1 MEVVVLGRRRF
12 GGLVVVGLR
21 FVIVVVWVCVL
32 GGCHGI
38 RWRGFGFAG
47 VGCGG
52 FGFAGVGMPWVWVVA
67 VGFGGVGW
75 WLPWVWVGRRG
86 YRGSGVLP
94 VWGRVSEKKN
104 VI

>member
-1 MEVVVLGRRRF
+1 M
-12 GGLVVVGLR
+12 
-21 FVIVVVWVCVL
+21 VVWVCVL

-52 FGFAGVGMPWVWVVA
+52 FGFAGVG
-67 VGFGGVGW
+67 
-75 WLPWVWVGRRG
+75 VWVGQRG
-86 YRGSGVLP
+86 YGFEIGMREGDSER
-94 VWGRVSEKKN
+94 RVSKKKN